1 MEGLANRLQP
11 KILAGVLLA
20 VMRTKHVQK
29 EKIMTH
35 SLKHTHWLLWP
46 VVALWKLLT
55 GILLVTGRLVAVVLG
70 GVFMLVGLLISLTVI
85 GAVIG
90 VPLFLLGLLLALRG
104 IF

>member
-1 MEGLANRLQP
+1 
-11 KILAGVLLA
+11 
-20 VMRTKHVQK
+20 
-29 EKIMTH
+29 MTH

-55 GILLVTGRLVAVVLG
+55 GILLITGRLVAVVLG
-70 GVFMLVGLLISLTVI
+70 GVFMLVGFIVSLTVV

-90 VPLFLLGLLLALRG
+90 VPLFVLGLLLALRG

>member
-1 MEGLANRLQP
+1 
-11 KILAGVLLA
+11 
-20 VMRTKHVQK
+20 
-29 EKIMTH
+29 MTH

-46 VVALWKLLT
+46 LVALWKLLT
-55 GILLVTGRLVAVVLG
+55 SILLITGRLVAVALG
-70 GVFMLVGLLISLTVI
+70 GVFMLIGLIVSLTII